1 MSRYTPQPQQN
12 WLLRF
17 TSPGE
22 IARRLVFLVS
32 VLLIMSIAVVCFL
45 EAVSWIDRPFAGFLM
60 NRRLTV
66 LSVGMPDW
74 AGSLAGLQSADR
86 IVKIGDRD
94 VVRVADLENAVK
106 NREVGSLIEYTV
118 DRGGQTLKFSVPV
131 TSFTLTDLLGT
142 FGSTFFQGVIFFAI
156 GVVVFLL
163 KPDST
168 VSLLFFIATLLLS
181 ASKFVNFSVVSS
193 ASPFSYLVIIVDNA
207 LSALVIH
214 FSAVFPLRHTFVDR
228 RPKLLVIPYL
238 VSFLIIVPLLILYP
252 SQLFY
257 RLYTPL
263 AFSYIYLALFCF
275 LGTCLYSYF
284 RSISSL
290 AKQRARLI
298 FWGALIAFPLPMLVP
313 ILTDT
318 GAITTDTPIFTNLTA
333 LPVLIFPV
341 AIAYSITHHNLFD
354 VDIYIKRAVGYGLM
368 TAVLGLGYFGVQ
380 LVIKTL
386 VISDTAEK
394 VSPAIFAILV
404 VILFNPV
411 NRRIQDIIDRLFFRQ
426 KFDYKETVIS
436 ISDALSSVL
445 DLKEIVAQINGA
457 IRKEMSIDSAGVI
470 VLGHGQSTSRGY
482 FVSGQGKDDSL
493 ETQVDFND
501 DDMAIDLMQQKRQMI
516 TRYDIDE
523 SPLYIN
529 NKKELIERYNDL
541 GATMLIPMVYQD
553 QVNAIVAVGRK
564 KSGQFF
570 NKEDIELLTTLASHG
585 AISIENAKLAEQ
597 MKHEETVR
605 TNLSRYLSPQ
615 VVEGIVK
622 SDLQVNLG
630 GDRKVVTVLFS
641 DIRDFTNITEN
652 QPPDQLVRMLNE
664 YFTAMA
670 DVIFANQGSL
680 DKYIGDAIVA
690 VFGSLIP
697 LENPENKAVQ
707 AAIDMMR
714 RLEELNRGWEERGDF
729 TMHMGI
735 GICTGDVFLGN
746 IGSAERMEFTVIGD
760 TVNMASRLS
769 GVAGGGQI
777 IMTEEVSKNL
787 ESEIKVQ
794 DLPPVQV
801 KGKKGL
807 HKVFEVLYS

>member
-1 MSRYTPQPQQN
+1 
-12 WLLRF
+12 
-17 TSPGE
+17 
-22 IARRLVFLVS
+22 
-32 VLLIMSIAVVCFL
+32 
-45 EAVSWIDRPFAGFLM
+45 
-60 NRRLTV
+60 
-66 LSVGMPDW
+66 
-74 AGSLAGLQSADR
+74 
-86 IVKIGDRD
+86 
-94 VVRVADLENAVK
+94 
-106 NREVGSLIEYTV
+106 
-118 DRGGQTLKFSVPV
+118 
-131 TSFTLTDLLGT
+131 
-142 FGSTFFQGVIFFAI
+142 
-156 GVVVFLL
+156 
-163 KPDST
+163 
-168 VSLLFFIATLLLS
+168 
-181 ASKFVNFSVVSS
+181 
-193 ASPFSYLVIIVDNA
+193 
-207 LSALVIH
+207 
-214 FSAVFPLRHTFVDR
+214 
-228 RPKLLVIPYL
+228 
-238 VSFLIIVPLLILYP
+238 
-252 SQLFY
+252 
-257 RLYTPL
+257 
-263 AFSYIYLALFCF
+263 
-275 LGTCLYSYF
+275 
-284 RSISSL
+284 
-290 AKQRARLI
+290 
-298 FWGALIAFPLPMLVP
+298 
-313 ILTDT
+313 
-318 GAITTDTPIFTNLTA
+318 
-333 LPVLIFPV
+333 
-341 AIAYSITHHNLFD
+341 
-354 VDIYIKRAVGYGLM
+354 
-368 TAVLGLGYFGVQ
+368 
-380 LVIKTL
+380 
-386 VISDTAEK
+386 
-394 VSPAIFAILV
+394 V

-457 IRKEMSIDSAGVI
+457 IRKEISIDSAEII

-570 NKEDIELLTTLASHG
+570 NKEDVELLTTLASHG